1 MNIIYLERGRVATL
15 NVIWG
20 VLKWFFYAIWGMV
33 MVDITPMITKES
45 IQALEMFDSF
55 ENTAKTFTAIA
66 GLVYFIKNLYD
77 YFFIELPHKKK
88 KYNLETKIMEE
99 DLESKEYENSKNV
112 KKKVITRK
120 NYGFPVSV
128 LLSK

>member
-1 MNIIYLERGRVATL
+1 MNIIYIERSRVATL
-15 NVIWG
+15 NIIWG

-66 GLVYFIKNLYD
+66 EF
-77 YFFIELPHKKK
+77 
-88 KYNLETKIMEE
+88 
-99 DLESKEYENSKNV
+99 ENSKNV